1 MIGTTTT
8 AYINGV
14 FSKNQTAPHT
24 LAKNQQAQFSHWRRP
39 QIADLVY
46 AGCQAFSQFSRARRT
61 DQAATVR
68 ENPMKLTRYRLVA
81 LLALLLP
88 LLFFSS
94 QHWRASTLA
103 GDNNQPPTNLELPPI
118 ALDAQEEAEVER
130 LLLPMPK
137 ARTGDFDALQ
147 KHRVVRILVPYSKT
161 FFRVDRGRQQ
171 GISYEL
177 GKALESWL
185 DKHKPNAH
193 KSLKWRVVF
202 IPVARNQLLPKLL
215 AGEGDVAAGG
225 LTITQNRL
233 NTVDFASPFASGIRE
248 AVVTGP
254 ASKTLNRL
262 EELAGQELMVRA
274 SSSYFEHLNLLNKRF
289 KEQGLAPIK
298 VIAADENL
306 EAEDLLEMVNAGLIN
321 ATVVDR
327 YLAERWL
334 PLYTD
339 LHIQDGFY
347 LHQGAEFA
355 WAIRKDS
362 PLLNATLS
370 AFFEQHKIG
379 TAFGNSLRTKYV
391 THSKRMLNA
400 TSQQEMLKYQ
410 ELVGLFEKHAGA
422 YNFDALMLMAQGFQ
436 ESQLD
441 QRARSPRGAVGVM
454 QLLPSTAADPS
465 VAIKGID
472 NSADKNIEA
481 GSKYMRLLADKYLND
496 PALTP
501 INKTLMAFAAYNAG
515 PGNLRKFRRLA
526 EKSGLDPNVWFGNVE
541 HAAARVVGR
550 ETVDYVGNIYKY
562 YIAYKLVAERQ
573 QQKPPR

>member
-1 MIGTTTT
+1 
-8 AYINGV
+8 
-14 FSKNQTAPHT
+14 
-24 LAKNQQAQFSHWRRP
+24 
-39 QIADLVY
+39 
-46 AGCQAFSQFSRARRT
+46 
-61 DQAATVR
+61 
-68 ENPMKLTRYRLVA
+68 MKLTRYRLLA

-94 QHWRASTLA
+94 QSWRTGALA
-103 GDNNQPPTNLELPPI
+103 GDNSQPPPANLALPPV
-118 ALDAQEEAEVER
+118 ALDAQEEAEVDS
-130 LLLPMPK
+130 LVLPMPK
-137 ARTGDFDALQ
+137 ARTGDFDDMQ
-147 KHRVVRILVPYSKT
+147 KRRVVRILVPYSKT
-161 FFRVDRGRQQ
+161 FFNVDRGRQQ

-177 GKALESWL
+177 GKALEAWL
-185 DKHKPNAH
+185 NKNKANAN
-193 KSLKWRVVF
+193 KSLKWRIAF

-225 LTITQNRL
+225 LTITQGRL
-233 NTVDFASPFASGIRE
+233 KTVDFASPFATGIRE
-248 AVVTGP
+248 TLVTGP
-254 ASKTLNRL
+254 ASKALSTL
-262 EELAGQELMVRA
+262 EELAGQGVTVRA
-274 SSSYFEHLNLLNKRF
+274 SSSYFEHLIELNKRL

-298 VIAADENL
+298 VLAADENL
-306 EAEDLLEMVNAGLIN
+306 ESEDLLEMVNAGLIN

-339 LHIQDGFY
+339 LHIQDAVY

-362 PLLNATLS
+362 PLLKATLS
-370 AFFEQHKIG
+370 AFFDQHKVG
-379 TAFGNSLRTKYV
+379 TAFGNSLRSKYV
-391 THSKRMLNA
+391 SNSKRMLNA
-400 TSQQEMLKYQ
+400 TSQQEMRKYQ
-410 ELVGLFEKHAGA
+410 ELVGLFEKHAGT
-422 YNFDALMLMAQGFQ
+422 YQFDYLMLMAQGFQ

-441 QRARSPRGAVGVM
+441 QRARSQRGAVGVM

-465 VAIKGID
+465 VGIKGID

-496 PALTP
+496 PELSP
-501 INKTLMAFAAYNAG
+501 MNKTLMAFAAYNAG

-526 EKSGLDPNVWFGNVE
+526 EKSGLDPNIWFGNVE

-562 YIAYKLVAERQ
+562 YVAYKLVAERQ
-573 QQKPPR
+573 QQKQQR